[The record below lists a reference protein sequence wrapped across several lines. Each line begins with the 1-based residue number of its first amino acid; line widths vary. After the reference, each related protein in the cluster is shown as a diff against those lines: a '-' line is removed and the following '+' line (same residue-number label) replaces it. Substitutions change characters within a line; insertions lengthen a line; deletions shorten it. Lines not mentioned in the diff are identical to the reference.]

1 MTRYSNI
8 PKSRVTEKPDNPFD
22 PASTM
27 YALFEGD
34 FSGMPVP
41 EIADYFDELPQSIYS
56 RISII
61 QRRTGWKIPYRK
73 KGHGGGRGNRRVTKY
88 SSPNV

>member
-1 MTRYSNI
+1 MRNYFSI
-8 PKSRVTEKPDNPFD
+8 PKSRVTEKPENPFD
-22 PASTM
+22 PKSTM

-34 FSGMPVP
+34 FSEMTVQ

-61 QRRTGWKIPYRK
+61 QRRTGWRIPYKPRS
-73 KGHGGGRGNRRVTKY
+73 HGGGRGKRRVTRCN
-88 SSPNV
+88 S